1 MPFQKSYIMKN
12 KYLTMVCFFCFCFTY
27 SQEKEQ
33 NEIRGTILRVESNGV
48 VVYKPVDVEQ
58 TLGIKPEL
66 APVVEERS
74 NSPRTIDDYSLE
86 ELEEMLYYV
95 DLKIDNVGTDRVN
108 NYTEQRSLIEKK
120 IQSIK
125 ESN

>member
-1 MPFQKSYIMKN
+1 MKN
-12 KYLTMVCFFCFCFTY
+12 KYLTMVCFFFFCFTY

-33 NEIRGTILRVESNGV
+33 NDLCGAILRVEPNGV

-58 TLGIKPEL
+58 TLGIKPE
-66 APVVEERS
+66 PTSVKEERL

-95 DLKIDNVGTDRVN
+95 DLKIDNVGSDRVN
-108 NYTEQRSLIEKK
+108 NYTEQRRLIEQR